1 MPAEG
6 RVRDG
11 EADSWVVLA
20 VVDGMVGIGVDAG
33 LVGVEPGTGGGA
45 VTVTAVGVEVE
56 VLVLGTGAG
65 GGGTALVTVVIVVAG
80 TVGVD
85 TPGRDTLVVVVVGVG
100 TETVTVVT
108 GVATVVV
115 GTVTVG
121 STDPRDGPT
130 ASTFAAQKP
139 IAATQAIAI
148 GRIARRITKR
158 PSRNKNLRS
167 TQPQSTFSPWKV
179 SPQLPVHK
187 QAVITECER
196 TFGART
202 VVVHP
207 CPERRGQDL
216 LQSQS
221 ASRCREAGASGRGSS
236 STGAKRS
243 PCRAIRS
250 STPAIPKSLGR
261 SPDLSS
267 SHRNGVDTG
276 APGLGRT
283 E

>member
-33 LVGVEPGTGGGA
+33 LVGVEPGTGGA

-85 TPGRDTLVVVVVGVG
+85 TLGRDTLVVVVVGVG

-108 GVATVVV
+108 GVATVVE

-148 GRIARRITKR
+148 GRIARRVTKR
-158 PSRNKNLRS
+158 PRRNKNLRS

-187 QAVITECER
+187 QSVIAEYER
-196 TFGART
+196 TF
-202 VVVHP
+202 
-207 CPERRGQDL
+207 
-216 LQSQS
+216 
-221 ASRCREAGASGRGSS
+221 
-236 STGAKRS
+236 
-243 PCRAIRS
+243 
-250 STPAIPKSLGR
+250 
-261 SPDLSS
+261 
-267 SHRNGVDTG
+267 
-276 APGLGRT
+276 
-283 E
+283 